1 MSHLDFLPF
10 TSINLEDE
18 FFNSLK
24 QDYAEF
30 SDWYR
35 KKAQDGAM
43 AYVLFDDVEKL
54 IAFVYLKVEDEAH
67 DDMVPILPRKKRLKV
82 GTLKVDAHGTRLG
95 ERIIKKIMDNA
106 SERDL
111 DEIYVTVFPKHRGL
125 LQGLLKYGFKIY
137 GEKTTA
143 NGVEKVLT
151 KTIGDVEGDL
161 YKDYPC
167 IVTENANFWSLAIW
181 PAFHTRMFPDSILNN
196 ESYDLLSDVAP
207 TNSIRKIYI
216 AGMDAVRSIVPGDVV
231 FIYRTTDHQGPARF
245 RSVITSAC
253 ILEEQRHLSDF
264 SNEDHFVDYC
274 LKSSIF
280 EENELRKFYRQGK
293 YPYVLKMT
301 YNIAFKKR
309 VTNHQLQEEIGL
321 RPDYWGVFSMTRDQA
336 LKVFELGEC
345 NFKLIL

>member
-1 MSHLDFLPF
+1 MSHLEFVPF
-10 TSINLEDE
+10 PSIDLNDE

-24 QDYAEF
+24 EDYAEF
-30 SDWYR
+30 SDWYI
-35 KKAQDGAM
+35 KKARDGAK
-43 AYVLFDDVEKL
+43 AYVLYNDEESL
-54 IAFVYLKVEDEAH
+54 IAFVYLKIEDEAH
-67 DDMVPILPRKKRLKV
+67 NDIVPVMPKKRRLKV

-106 SERDL
+106 SEQGL

-125 LQGLLKYGFKIY
+125 LQGLLKYGFKFH
-137 GEKTTA
+137 GENTTP
-143 NGVEKVLT
+143 NGVENVLI
-151 KTIGDVEGDL
+151 KRIGDIEGDL

-167 IVTENANFWSLAIW
+167 IVTENANFWSLGIR
-181 PAFHTRMFPDSILNN
+181 PIFHTRMFPDSILNN

-216 AGMDAVRSIVPGDVV
+216 AGMDAVRNISPGDVV
-231 FIYRTTDHQGPARF
+231 FIYRTSDNQGPARF

-253 ILEEQRHLSDF
+253 ILEERRHLSDF
-264 SNEDHFVDYC
+264 SDENHFVEYC

-280 EENELRKFYRQGK
+280 EEHELRSFYREGK

-301 YNIAFKKR
+301 YNVAFKKR

-321 RPDYWGVFSMTRDQA
+321 RPVYWGVFPMTRRQA
-336 LKVFELGEC
+336 LKVFDLGEC